1 MDASCRLVDVKRLVV
16 RGHGNLSMACA
27 GISCENGLTLR
38 SKSLGMSRAFRLLVV
53 SLSALLV
60 ACSPTKFVHDGEC
73 LLEEVR
79 IVSDTK
85 EVKGGD
91 MKGFV
96 RQQPNS
102 KWFSL
107 VKIPLYTYSLSGR
120 DSAKLFN
127 KFLRRI
133 GEPPVIYDEGE
144 AERSREEIEK
154 AVRNLGYI
162 RATVD
167 KEVNVRKGKRLEL
180 TYAIKAGRPY
190 VVDDVR
196 LEVADTAVRRLIEND
211 AARSLLHAGMN
222 FDINVLEAERQ
233 RIAALMNNS
242 GYYRFNKDFVS
253 FTADT
258 VADTYA
264 VGLTCRVRPYAID
277 STGRAVEHPCYK
289 LRNVYFMPGE
299 RDTLDNFFEYGGYG
313 FMCNGKPVIKPVVLA
328 DNAYVKPGDIYDDS
342 QVQRTYQSLG
352 RLPALRSSN
361 IHFAELSGADSLSL
375 DCYIILHKN
384 KAKSLSLEVE
394 GTNSAGDF
402 GAAASVTFQHRNIFR
417 GSETFS
423 VKLRGAYEAISGLTD
438 GYMNDNYTEYGVEA
452 SLNFPRFLMP
462 FLSSDFKRHTRATS
476 EVGLM
481 YTNQL
486 RPEFERTLASVSW
499 RYRWRRGSRFQHR
512 IDLVDINY
520 VYVPWISPSFKAQ
533 LEAETSSVLK
543 YSYENL
549 FILRTAYNLTFNSRG
564 FNQGSTSLG
573 NDSYTVRFGL
583 ESAGNLLY
591 GISKAA
597 KLDRVDGNYSIFGIP
612 YAQYVK
618 GDFDFV
624 KNVSIDERNT
634 FVFHVGLGMAYPYAN
649 SEILPFEKRYFS
661 GGANSVRGWSVRSL
675 GPGSFQSGGRN
686 IDFMLQSGD
695 IKLDMNVE
703 YRTKLFWKLQGAVY
717 VDAGNI
723 WTFRDYVDQPG
734 GQFRFNR
741 FYKEIAVSYG
751 LGIRLDFDFFVLR
764 FDTGMKAVNPAGEG
778 KDRYPLVHP
787 SFRRDFAF
795 HFAVGYP
802 F

>member
-1 MDASCRLVDVKRLVV
+1 
-16 RGHGNLSMACA
+16 
-27 GISCENGLTLR
+27 
-38 SKSLGMSRAFRLLVV
+38 MSRAFKLFIV
-53 SLSALLV
+53 SLSALLA
-60 ACSPTKFVHDGEC
+60 ACSPTKYVPDGEY

-107 VKIPLYTYSLSGR
+107 AKIPLYTYSLSGR
-120 DSAKLFN
+120 DSARLFN
-127 KFLRRI
+127 RFLRRI

-144 AERSREEIEK
+144 AERSRVEIEK

-162 RATVD
+162 RATVGSD
-167 KEVNVRKGKRLEL
+167 VRVRKRKRVTL
-180 TYAIKAGRPY
+180 TYDIRAGRPY
-190 VVDDVR
+190 VVDE
-196 LEVADTAVRRLIEND
+196 LHMEVGDTAVRRVMEED
-211 AARSLLHAGMN
+211 KDGSLLHEGMN

-233 RIAALMNNS
+233 RIASLMNNS

-258 VADTYA
+258 VADTYK
-264 VGLTCRVRPYAID
+264 VGLTCRVRPYAVD
-277 STGRAVEHPCYK
+277 DGGRVLEHPRYR
-289 LRNVYFMPGE
+289 LRNVYFMPGV
-299 RDTLDNFFEYGGYG
+299 RDTLDNYFEHDGYG
-313 FMCNGKPVIKPVVLA
+313 FLSKGGRPPIKPGVLA
-328 DNAYVKPGDIYDDS
+328 DNAYVEPGELYNDS
-342 QVQRTYQSLG
+342 HVQRTYQSLG
-352 RLPALRSSN
+352 RLSALRNSN
-361 IHFAELSGADSLSL
+361 IHFAELEGEDTLSL
-375 DCYIILHKN
+375 DCYILLHQN

-417 GSETFS
+417 GSETFM
-423 VKLRGAYEAISGLTD
+423 VKVRGAYEAISGLTD

-462 FLSSDFKRHTRATS
+462 FLSSDFKRRTRATS

-481 YTNQL
+481 YTSQL

-520 VYVPWISPSFKAQ
+520 VYVPWISPSFRAQ

-564 FNQGSTSLG
+564 FNQGNSSMG

-597 KLDRVDGNYSIFGIP
+597 KLKRVDGKYSIFNIP

-634 FVFHVGLGMAYPYAN
+634 LVFHVGLGMAYPYAN

-675 GPGSFQSGGRN
+675 GPGSFKSEGRN

-695 IKLDMNVE
+695 IKLDLNVE
-703 YRTKLFWKLQGAVY
+703 YRTKLFWKLQGAAY
-717 VDAGNI
+717 IDAGNI

-764 FDTGMKAVNPAGEG
+764 FDTGMKAVNPASEG